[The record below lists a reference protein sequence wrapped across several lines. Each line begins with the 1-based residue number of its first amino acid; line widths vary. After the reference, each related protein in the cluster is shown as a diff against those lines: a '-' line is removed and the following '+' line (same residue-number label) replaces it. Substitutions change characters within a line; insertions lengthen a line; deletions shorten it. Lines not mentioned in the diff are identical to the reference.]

1 MADRRYH
8 LIVTNVQT
16 SQQRQSIWSD
26 LTAVGLLPSLAEE

>member
-1 MADRRYH
+1 DSRYH

-16 SQQRQSIWSD
+16 RDEQQVIWSS